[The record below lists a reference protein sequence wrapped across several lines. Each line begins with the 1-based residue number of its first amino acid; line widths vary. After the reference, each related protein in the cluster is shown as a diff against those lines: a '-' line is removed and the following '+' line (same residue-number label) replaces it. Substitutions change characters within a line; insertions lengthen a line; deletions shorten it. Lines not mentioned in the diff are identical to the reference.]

1 MKKILLSL
9 MALGTLSLMAF
20 TNIEDKYVS
29 RKSQIKFYSTTP
41 LEDIE
46 ANNYKTVSTLDT
58 STGDVVFSVPMQSF
72 EFEKA
77 LMQEHFNGKNF
88 LSTKKY
94 PKAKLIGKITNLGE
108 VDFTKD
114 GTYNGNFSGE
124 MTIRGETQSIISDG
138 KITVSGE
145 TFNLESTIDL
155 TLADYG
161 IAFKKGKPSTNIA
174 KTIKVTLIAEYAKQ

>member
-9 MALGTLSLMAF
+9 MALGALSLMAF

-29 RKSQIKFYSTTP
+29 QKSHIKFHSSTP

-46 ANNYKTVSTLDT
+46 ANNYKAVSTVDA

-88 LSTKKY
+88 LSTKKN

-114 GTYNGNFSGE
+114 GTYNGSFSGE
-124 MTIRGETQSIISDG
+124 MTIKGETQPITADG
-138 KITVSGE
+138 KITVKGGAFS
-145 TFNLESTIDL
+145 LESTFDL

-161 IAFKKGKPSTNIA
+161 IAFKKGKPSTNVA
-174 KTIKVTLIAEYAKQ
+174 KTIEVTLIAEYAKQ